1 MKKILKL
8 TLVLSIFAVLTI
20 SCSKIKTY
28 GLVGTYKTDDGK
40 FIMTVTQ
47 DGKASIELANSSED
61 VTKLTATQRA
71 FVKSLITSS
80 YDDSD
85 SLNNIYSYYPS
96 YDNNNN
102 NFTLEPW
109 DLTEEKATQTFEV
122 KVKKASG
129 INFDST
135 NPYNSTANAFEEVT
149 YKAEFT
155 KDKETYTCK
164 VTISIPDAVKNI
176 NNQYV
181 TSTSTGTGQP
191 QYTINNKSAGYQIDN
206 GGEMTFKK

>member
-28 GLVGTYKTDDGK
+28 GLVGTYKSEDGK
-40 FIMTVTQ
+40 LIMTVSQ
-47 DGKASIELANSSED
+47 EGNASISLANSSED
-61 VTKLTATQRA
+61 VTKLTASQRA

-80 YDDSD
+80 YDSSD
-85 SLNNIYSYYPS
+85 RLNDYSS
-96 YDNNNN
+96 GN

-122 KVKKASG
+122 KIKAVSG
-129 INFDST
+129 MAEQTPGSGN
-135 NPYNSTANAFEEVT
+135 YTASAYEDVT

-176 NNQYV
+176 NNKYLPDGGG
-181 TSTSTGTGQP
+181 SGGGQNTP
-191 QYTINNKSAGYQIDN
+191 QDKSAGYQIDN

>member
-20 SCSKIKTY
+20 SCQKIKTY

-40 FIMTVTQ
+40 FIMKVSQ
-47 DGKASIELANSSED
+47 EGNASISLANSSED
-61 VTKLTATQRA
+61 KTKLTATQRA
-71 FVKSLITSS
+71 FVKSLTTYS
-80 YDDSD
+80 YDYQD
-85 SLNNIYSYYPS
+85 SLGEARN
-96 YDNNNN
+96 D
-102 NFTLEPW
+102 FTLEPW
-109 DLTEEKATQTFEV
+109 DLTEEKAAQTFEV
-122 KVKKASG
+122 KVKAASTMAQNQYG
-129 INFDST
+129 S
-135 NPYNSTANAFEEVT
+135 YTASAYEDVA

-176 NNQYV
+176 NNQY
-181 TSTSTGTGQP
+181 TTYTSTGTGQP

>member
-40 FIMTVTQ
+40 LIMTVTQ
-47 DGKASIELANSSED
+47 DGVASIGLVNYNED

-71 FVKSLITSS
+71 FVKSLITYS
-80 YDDSD
+80 YDSQD
-85 SLNNIYSYYPS
+85 SLGSTRNS
-96 YDNNNN
+96 
-102 NFTLEPW
+102 FTLEPW

-122 KVKKASG
+122 KVKAVSG
-129 INFDST
+129 INFDSA
-135 NPYNSTANAFEEVT
+135 NPYNQTANAFEEVT

-155 KDKETYTCK
+155 KDKETYSCK

-176 NNQYV
+176 NNKYLPYG
-181 TSTSTGTGQP
+181 STGQQNTP
-191 QYTINNKSAGYQIDN
+191 QDKSVGYQIDN

>member
-28 GLVGTYKTDDGK
+28 GLVGSYKTDDGK
-40 FIMTVTQ
+40 FIMTVSQ
-47 DGKASIELANSSED
+47 DGVASISLANSSED
-61 VTKLTATQRA
+61 VTKLTSAQRA
-71 FVKSLITSS
+71 FIKSLITYN
-80 YDDSD
+80 YDSSD
-85 SLNNIYSYYPS
+85 SLNDYSS
-96 YDNNNN
+96 GN

-109 DLTEEKATQTFEV
+109 DLTEEKAAQTFEV

-129 INFDST
+129 INFDPSS
-135 NPYNSTANAFEEVT
+135 PYNSTANAYEDVT

-164 VTISIPDAVKNI
+164 VTISIPENVKNI
-176 NNQYV
+176 NNKYKHTDHQ
-181 TSTSTGTGQP
+181 TQGTP
-191 QYTINNKSAGYQIDN
+191 TTTIKDKSAGHQIDN

>member
-40 FIMTVTQ
+40 FIMKVSQ
-47 DGKASIELANSSED
+47 EGNASISLANSSED
-61 VTKLTATQRA
+61 VTKLTASQRA

-80 YDDSD
+80 YDSSD
-85 SLNNIYSYYPS
+85 RLNDYSS
-96 YDNNNN
+96 GN

-109 DLTEEKATQTFEV
+109 DLTEEKAAQTFEV
-122 KVKKASG
+122 KVKAASG
-129 INFDST
+129 INFDPSR
-135 NPYNSTANAFEEVT
+135 PYNSTANAYEDVA

-176 NNQYV
+176 NNKYLPYGGG
-181 TSTSTGTGQP
+181 SGGGQNTP
-191 QYTINNKSAGYQIDN
+191 QDKSAGYQIDN

>member
-40 FIMTVTQ
+40 FIMKVSQ
-47 DGKASIELANSSED
+47 EGNASISLANSSED
-61 VTKLTATQRA
+61 VTKLTASQRA

-80 YDDSD
+80 YDSSD
-85 SLNNIYSYYPS
+85 RLNDYSS
-96 YDNNNN
+96 GN

-109 DLTEEKATQTFEV
+109 DLTEEKAAQTFEV
-122 KVKKASG
+122 KVKAASTMAEQPAG
-129 INFDST
+129 SGRYTPSAYED
-135 NPYNSTANAFEEVT
+135 VT

-176 NNQYV
+176 NNKYLPYGGG
-181 TSTSTGTGQP
+181 SGGGQNTP
-191 QYTINNKSAGYQIDN
+191 QDKSAGYQIDN

>member
-28 GLVGTYKTDDGK
+28 GLVGTYKSDDGK
-40 FIMTVTQ
+40 FIMTVSQ
-47 DGKASIELANSSED
+47 DGNASIELANSSED

-71 FVKSLITSS
+71 FIKSLITYN
-80 YDDSD
+80 YDSSD
-85 SLNNIYSYYPS
+85 SLNDYSS
-96 YDNNNN
+96 GN

-109 DLTEEKATQTFEV
+109 DLTEEKAAQTFEV
-122 KVKKASG
+122 KTKATSG
-129 INFDST
+129 INFDSA
-135 NPYNSTANAFEEVT
+135 NPYNSTANAFEDVT

-164 VTISIPDAVKNI
+164 LTISIPENVKNI
-176 NNQYV
+176 NNKYA
-181 TSTSTGTGQP
+181 SNSSGSGG
-191 QYTINNKSAGYQIDN
+191 YTINDKSAGYQIDN

>member
-8 TLVLSIFAVLTI
+8 TLALSIFAVLTI

-40 FIMTVTQ
+40 FIMTVSQ
-47 DGKASIELANSSED
+47 EGDASISLANRSED
-61 VTKLTATQRA
+61 VTKLTSAQRA
-71 FVKSLITSS
+71 FIKSLITYN
-80 YDDSD
+80 YDSSD
-85 SLNNIYSYYPS
+85 SLNDYSS
-96 YDNNNN
+96 GN

-109 DLTEEKATQTFEV
+109 DLTEEKAAQTFEV
-122 KVKKASG
+122 KVKAVSG
-129 INFDST
+129 MTEQQAGSGNYTPSAYED
-135 NPYNSTANAFEEVT
+135 VT

-164 VTISIPDAVKNI
+164 VTISIPDNVKNI
-176 NNQYV
+176 NNQYA
-181 TSTSTGTGQP
+181 TYTSTGTGQP

>member
-20 SCSKIKTY
+20 SCQKIKTY

-40 FIMTVTQ
+40 FIMKVSQ
-47 DGKASIELANSSED
+47 EGNASISLANSSED
-61 VTKLTATQRA
+61 VTKLTASQRA
-71 FVKSLITSS
+71 FVKSLITSR
-80 YDDSD
+80 YDSSD
-85 SLNNIYSYYPS
+85 RLNDYSS
-96 YDNNNN
+96 GND
-102 NFTLEPW
+102 FTLEPW
-109 DLTEEKATQTFEV
+109 DLTEEKAAQTFEV
-122 KVKKASG
+122 KVKAASG
-129 INFDST
+129 INFDPS
-135 NPYNSTANAFEEVT
+135 NPYNSTANAYEDVA

-176 NNQYV
+176 NNKYLPYGGG
-181 TSTSTGTGQP
+181 SGGGQNTP
-191 QYTINNKSAGYQIDN
+191 QDKSAGYQIDN

>member
-40 FIMTVTQ
+40 FIMKVSQ
-47 DGKASIELANSSED
+47 EGNASISLANSSED
-61 VTKLTATQRA
+61 VTKLTASQRA

-80 YDDSD
+80 YDSSD
-85 SLNNIYSYYPS
+85 RLNDYSS
-96 YDNNNN
+96 GN

-109 DLTEEKATQTFEV
+109 DLTEEKAAQTFEV
-122 KVKKASG
+122 KVKAASAMAE
-129 INFDST
+129 N
-135 NPYNSTANAFEEVT
+135 TAGSGYYTPSAYEDVT

-164 VTISIPDAVKNI
+164 LTINIPDNVKNI
-176 NNQYV
+176 NNKYRY
-181 TSTSTGTGQP
+181 TDYSTSGAQT
-191 QYTINNKSAGYQIDN
+191 TIKDKSAGYQIDN
-206 GGEMTFKK
+206 GGEMTFTK

>member
-40 FIMTVTQ
+40 FIMTVSQ
-47 DGKASIELANSSED
+47 DGVASIDLANSSED
-61 VTKLTATQRA
+61 VTKLTAAQRA
-71 FVKSLITSS
+71 FIKSLTTYS
-80 YDDSD
+80 YDYRD
-85 SLNNIYSYYPS
+85 SLGETR
-96 YDNNNN
+96 N

-109 DLTEEKATQTFEV
+109 DLTEEKAAQTFEV
-122 KVKKASG
+122 KVKAASAMAEQTPSSG
-129 INFDST
+129 NYTPSAYED
-135 NPYNSTANAFEEVT
+135 VT

-155 KDKETYTCK
+155 KDKETYSCK
-164 VTISIPDAVKNI
+164 VTISIPENVKNI
-176 NNQYV
+176 NNKYL
-181 TSTSTGTGQP
+181 TYGGSGGQNTP
-191 QYTINNKSAGYQIDN
+191 QDKSAGYQIDN

>member
-40 FIMTVTQ
+40 LIMTVSQ
-47 DGKASIELANSSED
+47 EGNASISLANNGED
-61 VTKLTATQRA
+61 VTKLTAAQRA
-71 FVKSLITSS
+71 FIKSLTTSS
-80 YDDSD
+80 YDYSD
-85 SLNNIYSYYPS
+85 SLNPGNS
-96 YDNNNN
+96 
-102 NFTLEPW
+102 FTLEPW
-109 DLTEEKATQTFEV
+109 DLTEEKAAQTFEV
-122 KVKKASG
+122 KVKAASTMAQNQYG
-129 INFDST
+129 S
-135 NPYNSTANAFEEVT
+135 YTASAYEDVA

-164 VTISIPDAVKNI
+164 LTISIPENVKNI
-176 NNQYV
+176 NNKYQY
-181 TSTSTGTGQP
+181 TDYSTSGAQR
-191 QYTINNKSAGYQIDN
+191 TIKDKSAGHQIDN

>member
-28 GLVGTYKTDDGK
+28 GLVGTYKSEDGK
-40 FIMTVTQ
+40 LIMTVSQ
-47 DGKASIELANSSED
+47 EGNASIELANSNED
-61 VTKLTATQRA
+61 VTQLTATQRA
-71 FVKSLITSS
+71 FVKRLSTYQ
-80 YDDSD
+80 YDYSD
-85 SLNNIYSYYPS
+85 RLESG
-96 YDNNNN
+96 N
-102 NFTLEPW
+102 NFILEPW
-109 DLTEEKATQTFEV
+109 DLTEEKAAQTFEV

-129 INFDST
+129 INFDPSS
-135 NPYNSTANAFEEVT
+135 PYNSTANAYEDVT

-164 VTISIPDAVKNI
+164 LTISIPDAVKNI
-176 NNQYV
+176 NNKYA
-181 TSTSTGTGQP
+181 SNSSGSGG
-191 QYTINNKSAGYQIDN
+191 YTINDKSAGYQIDN

>member
-8 TLVLSIFAVLTI
+8 TLALSIFAVLTI

-40 FIMTVTQ
+40 FIMTVSQ
-47 DGKASIELANSSED
+47 EGDASISLANRSED

-71 FVKSLITSS
+71 FIKSLTTYS
-80 YDDSD
+80 YDYRD
-85 SLNNIYSYYPS
+85 SLGETR
-96 YDNNNN
+96 N

-109 DLTEEKATQTFEV
+109 DLTEEKAAQTFEV
-122 KVKKASG
+122 KTKAASAMAKQPTGSG
-129 INFDST
+129 NYTPSAYED
-135 NPYNSTANAFEEVT
+135 VT

-164 VTISIPDAVKNI
+164 VTISIPDNVKNI
-176 NNQYV
+176 NNQYA
-181 TSTSTGTGQP
+181 TYTSTGTGQP

>member
-40 FIMTVTQ
+40 FIMTVSQ
-47 DGKASIELANSSED
+47 DGNASISLANNGED

-71 FVKSLITSS
+71 FVKSLITYS

-85 SLNNIYSYYPS
+85 SLNGYSS
-96 YDNNNN
+96 GGN

-109 DLTEEKATQTFEV
+109 DLTEEKAAQTFEV
-122 KVKKASG
+122 KTKATSG
-129 INFDST
+129 INFDSA
-135 NPYNSTANAFEEVT
+135 NPYNSTANAYEDVT

-176 NNQYV
+176 NNKYLPYGGG
-181 TSTSTGTGQP
+181 SGGGQNTP
-191 QYTINNKSAGYQIDN
+191 QDKSAGYQIDN

>member
-122 KVKKASG
+122 KIKAVSG
-129 INFDST
+129 MAEQTPGSGN
-135 NPYNSTANAFEEVT
+135 YTASAYEDVA

-176 NNQYV
+176 NNKYLPY
-181 TSTSTGTGQP
+181 GGGQNTP
-191 QYTINNKSAGYQIDN
+191 QDKSAGYQIDN

>member
-1 MKKILKL
+1 MKRILKL

-40 FIMTVTQ
+40 LMMTVTQ
-47 DGKASIELANSSED
+47 DGVASIGLVNYNED
-61 VTKLTATQRA
+61 VTQLTATQRA
-71 FVKSLITSS
+71 FVKRLSTYQ
-80 YDDSD
+80 YDYSD
-85 SLNNIYSYYPS
+85 RLESG
-96 YDNNNN
+96 N
-102 NFTLEPW
+102 NFILEPW
-109 DLTEEKATQTFEV
+109 DLTEEKAAQTFEV
-122 KVKKASG
+122 KVKAASDMAE
-129 INFDST
+129 N
-135 NPYNSTANAFEEVT
+135 TAGSGYYTPSAYEDVT

-176 NNQYV
+176 NNKYLPDGGG
-181 TSTSTGTGQP
+181 SGGGQNTP
-191 QYTINNKSAGYQIDN
+191 QDKSAGYQIDN

>member
-28 GLVGTYKTDDGK
+28 GLVGTYKSDDGK
-40 FIMTVTQ
+40 LIMTVSQ
-47 DGKASIELANSSED
+47 EGYASIDLANDRED

-71 FVKSLITSS
+71 FVKRLTTDS
-80 YDDSD
+80 YDSQD
-85 SLNNIYSYYPS
+85 SLGSS
-96 YDNNNN
+96 SSS
-102 NFTLEPW
+102 FTLEPW

-122 KVKKASG
+122 KTKAA
-129 INFDST
+129 ST
-135 NPYNSTANAFEEVT
+135 MTQNQYGYYTASAYEDVT
-149 YKAEFT
+149 YKVEFT

-181 TSTSTGTGQP
+181 DNSTGAS
-191 QYTINNKSAGYQIDN
+191 TIKDKSAGYQIDN

>member
-28 GLVGTYKTDDGK
+28 GLVGTYKSEDGK
-40 FIMTVTQ
+40 LIMTVSQ
-47 DGKASIELANSSED
+47 EGNASIRLANSNED
-61 VTKLTATQRA
+61 VTQLTATQRA
-71 FVKSLITSS
+71 FVKRLSTYQ
-80 YDDSD
+80 YDYSD
-85 SLNNIYSYYPS
+85 RLESG
-96 YDNNNN
+96 N
-102 NFTLEPW
+102 NFILEPW
-109 DLTEEKATQTFEV
+109 DLTEEKAAQTFEV
-122 KVKKASG
+122 KIKAVSG
-129 INFDST
+129 INFDTSSGYPNQT
-135 NPYNSTANAFEEVT
+135 PNAYEDIT

-164 VTISIPDAVKNI
+164 VSISIPDAVKNI

-181 TSTSTGTGQP
+181 TSTSTGTGV

>member
-40 FIMTVTQ
+40 FIMEVSQ
-47 DGKASIELANSSED
+47 EGNASISLANSSED
-61 VTKLTATQRA
+61 VTKLTASQRA

-80 YDDSD
+80 YDSSD
-85 SLNNIYSYYPS
+85 RLNDYSS
-96 YDNNNN
+96 GN

-109 DLTEEKATQTFEV
+109 DLTEEKAAQTFEV
-122 KVKKASG
+122 KVKAASAMAE
-129 INFDST
+129 N
-135 NPYNSTANAFEEVT
+135 TAGSGYYTASAYEDVA

-176 NNQYV
+176 NNKYLPYGGG
-181 TSTSTGTGQP
+181 SGGGQNTP
-191 QYTINNKSAGYQIDN
+191 QDKSAGYQIDN

>member
-40 FIMTVTQ
+40 FIMEVSQ
-47 DGKASIELANSSED
+47 EGNASISLANSSED
-61 VTKLTATQRA
+61 VTKLTASQRA

-80 YDDSD
+80 YDSSD
-85 SLNNIYSYYPS
+85 RLNDYSS
-96 YDNNNN
+96 GN

-109 DLTEEKATQTFEV
+109 DLTEEKAAQTFEV
-122 KVKKASG
+122 KVKAASAMAE
-129 INFDST
+129 N
-135 NPYNSTANAFEEVT
+135 TAGSGYYTPSAYEDVT

-176 NNQYV
+176 NNKYLPDGGG
-181 TSTSTGTGQP
+181 SGGGQNTP
-191 QYTINNKSAGYQIDN
+191 QDKSAGYQIDN

>member
-40 FIMTVTQ
+40 LIMTVTQ
-47 DGKASIELANSSED
+47 DGVASIGLVNYNED

-71 FVKSLITSS
+71 FVKSLITYS
-80 YDDSD
+80 YDSQD
-85 SLNNIYSYYPS
+85 SLGSTRNS
-96 YDNNNN
+96 
-102 NFTLEPW
+102 FTLEPW

-122 KVKKASG
+122 KVKAVSG
-129 INFDST
+129 INFDSA
-135 NPYNSTANAFEEVT
+135 NPYNKTANAFEEVT

-155 KDKETYTCK
+155 KDKETYSCK

-176 NNQYV
+176 NNKYLPYG
-181 TSTSTGTGQP
+181 SGGGQNTP
-191 QYTINNKSAGYQIDN
+191 QDKSAGYQIDN

>member
-1 MKKILKL
+1 MKKIFKL

-40 FIMTVTQ
+40 FIMTVDQ
-47 DGKASIELANSSED
+47 EGFVSIRLATDED

-71 FVKSLITSS
+71 FVKRLTTDS
-80 YDDSD
+80 YDYSD
-85 SLNNIYSYYPS
+85 SLNSGNS
-96 YDNNNN
+96 
-102 NFTLEPW
+102 FTLEPW
-109 DLTEEKATQTFEV
+109 DLTAEKATQTFEV
-122 KVKKASG
+122 KVKKASAM
-129 INFDST
+129 T
-135 NPYNSTANAFEEVT
+135 EQTAGSGNYSASAYEDVT

-164 VTISIPDAVKNI
+164 LTISIPDNVKNI
-176 NNQYV
+176 NNKYA
-181 TSTSTGTGQP
+181 TYNGSGTGG
-191 QYTINNKSAGYQIDN
+191 YIVSDKSAGYQIDN

>member
-28 GLVGTYKTDDGK
+28 GLVGTYKTEDGK
-40 FIMTVTQ
+40 FIMTVSQ
-47 DGKASIELANSSED
+47 EGNASISLANSSED
-61 VTKLTATQRA
+61 VTKLTATQKA
-71 FVKSLITSS
+71 FVKRLSTYQ
-80 YDDSD
+80 YDYSD
-85 SLNNIYSYYPS
+85 RLESG
-96 YDNNNN
+96 N
-102 NFTLEPW
+102 NFILEPW
-109 DLTEEKATQTFEV
+109 DLTEEKAAQTFEV
-122 KVKKASG
+122 KIKAASG
-129 INFDST
+129 INFDPS
-135 NPYNSTANAFEEVT
+135 NPYNSTANAYEDVA

-176 NNQYV
+176 NNKYRY
-181 TSTSTGTGQP
+181 TDYSTSGAQT
-191 QYTINNKSAGYQIDN
+191 TIKDKSAGYQIDN

>member
-28 GLVGTYKTDDGK
+28 GLVGTYKSEDGK
-40 FIMTVTQ
+40 LIMTVSQ
-47 DGKASIELANSSED
+47 EGNASIGLANSNED

-71 FVKSLITSS
+71 FVKRLSTYQ
-80 YDDSD
+80 YDYSD
-85 SLNNIYSYYPS
+85 RLESG
-96 YDNNNN
+96 N
-102 NFTLEPW
+102 NFILEPW
-109 DLTEEKATQTFEV
+109 DLTAEKATQTFEV
-122 KVKKASG
+122 KIKAVSG
-129 INFDST
+129 INFDTSSGYPNQT
-135 NPYNSTANAFEEVT
+135 PNAYEDVT

-176 NNQYV
+176 NNKYLPY
-181 TSTSTGTGQP
+181 GGGQNTP
-191 QYTINNKSAGYQIDN
+191 QDKSAGYQIDN

>member
-40 FIMTVTQ
+40 LMMTVTQ
-47 DGKASIELANSSED
+47 DGKAYIELANSSED
-61 VTKLTATQRA
+61 KTQLTATQRA
-71 FVKSLITSS
+71 FIKDL
-80 YDDSD
+80 D
-85 SLNNIYSYYPS
+85 LYSYPNADEFGS
-96 YDNNNN
+96 TQNM
-102 NFTLEPW
+102 FTLEPW

-122 KVKKASG
+122 KVKKASAMAEQTAG
-129 INFDST
+129 SGYYST
-135 NPYNSTANAFEEVT
+135 SAYEDVT

-155 KDKETYTCK
+155 KDKETYSCK
-164 VTISIPDAVKNI
+164 VTISIPDAVRNL
-176 NNQYV
+176 NNQYA

>member
-40 FIMTVTQ
+40 FIMEVSQ
-47 DGKASIELANSSED
+47 EGNASISLANSSED
-61 VTKLTATQRA
+61 VTKLTASQRA

-80 YDDSD
+80 YDSSD
-85 SLNNIYSYYPS
+85 RLNDYSS
-96 YDNNNN
+96 GN

-109 DLTEEKATQTFEV
+109 DLTAEKATQTFEV
-122 KVKKASG
+122 KIKAVSG
-129 INFDST
+129 INFDTSSGYPNQT
-135 NPYNSTANAFEEVT
+135 PNAYEDVT

-176 NNQYV
+176 NNKYA
-181 TSTSTGTGQP
+181 SYNSSGTGG
-191 QYTINNKSAGYQIDN
+191 YTVNDKSAGYQIDN

>member
-40 FIMTVTQ
+40 FIMTVSQ
-47 DGKASIELANSSED
+47 EGKATIELANYNED
-61 VTKLTATQRA
+61 VTLLTATQRA
-71 FVKSLITSS
+71 FIKSLTSSS
-80 YDDSD
+80 YDTSETQG
-85 SLNNIYSYYPS
+85 LYSS
-96 YDNNNN
+96 

-122 KVKKASG
+122 KVKKASAMAEEPAG
-129 INFDST
+129 SGN
-135 NPYNSTANAFEEVT
+135 YTASAYEDVT

-155 KDKETYTCK
+155 KDKETYSCK
-164 VTISIPDAVKNI
+164 VTISIPDNVKNI
-176 NNQYV
+176 NNKYKY
-181 TSTSTGTGQP
+181 TDYLTGTT
-191 QYTINNKSAGYQIDN
+191 TINDKSAGYQIDS
-206 GGEMTFKK
+206 GEMTFKK